1 MPHCRS
7 PASSNFRI
15 PKRVRDLETQYENRP
30 SRQEDMEQI
39 RHLDRELRERE
50 MALNQLRDEMQFYK
64 LELVNS
70 GCEILPF

>member
-1 MPHCRS
+1 M
-7 PASSNFRI
+7 
-15 PKRVRDLETQYENRP
+15 ETQYENRP